1 MNATER
7 EIAADVTLNGR
18 LLLAQEKVVFDQLR
32 PVGTAGDERLK
43 P

>member
-18 LLLAQEKVVFDQLR
+18 LLLAQEKTFSISYA
-32 PVGTAGDERLK
+32 GTAGDERLK

>member
-18 LLLAQEKVVFDQLR
+18 LLLAQEKTFSISYAPWVR
-32 PVGTAGDERLK
+32 PATSG
-43 P
+43 